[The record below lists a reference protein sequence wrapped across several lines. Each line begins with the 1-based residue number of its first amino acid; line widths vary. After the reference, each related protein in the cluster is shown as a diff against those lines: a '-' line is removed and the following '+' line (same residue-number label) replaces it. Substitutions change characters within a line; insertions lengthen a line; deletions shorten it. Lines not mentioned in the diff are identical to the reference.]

1 MFMRRP
7 LDLAIKSIILA
18 GGFLA
23 LSGCVS
29 NGSDG
34 TNGTNGS
41 IYSSIVDFLGISA
54 PVTTEERNSIRT
66 ASQVTIAG
74 ENQAITYNKLL
85 AVGDVNNGETFG
97 VAKDYTDAVIT
108 DTAGPLVCNG
118 DVALS
123 GFTKA
128 DGSGPDHMSLL
139 QKNGKL
145 YSVTQFECSPSAMYM
160 VEVDQAANGTLSA
173 KPNSMKFVSQKSG
186 FGGWV
191 HCAGMTTPWQTHL
204 GSEEYEPDA
213 KNASANGYFNQA
225 STYFWKGD
233 AAKNN
238 PYYYGWTPEVGVDAS
253 GNPVYA
259 KHYAMG
265 RFAHE
270 LAYVMPDNKTVYLS
284 DDGANVGLFMFVA
297 DTAGDLSA
305 GKLYAAKWTQVTPTA
320 PATGVYDAGEA
331 ILTWID
337 MGSTTN
343 AAIKAKLDPD
353 NNIATNDG
361 ITFSSIFNT
370 ETPSSG
376 ACPTPGTGLDGAFKS
391 VNTTNGNE
399 CLSLKDL
406 TGDSQ
411 VNTDDIA
418 IASRLETRRMAAILG
433 ATTEFNKEEGITF
446 NARDNKL
453 YVAMSA
459 IEKSMLNAA
468 TSASNHTGGNDHIQL
483 TKNSCGAVYE
493 LAVGTNSTIGSN
505 YVAFNM
511 KGILAGKPLPSG
523 VSYNGTALGS
533 TYNTCDVDA
542 ISMPDNLSFLEG
554 SNTLIIGEDTGYHA
568 EDFVWAY
575 DIDSK
580 ELTRVASMKTGAES
594 TSPFWHKNVN
604 GKGYLS
610 LTTQHPYGE
619 TPSTPATPPN
629 GVDTRSEVGF
639 IGPFNFDKLK

>member
-1 MFMRRP
+1 MNLVKQRP
-7 LDLAIKSIILA
+7 LSLAIASLFVS
-18 GGFLA
+18 GVVVMT
-23 LSGCVS
+23 GCVPS
-29 NGSDG
+29 GTDGKAGANGSV
-34 TNGTNGS
+34 
-41 IYSSIVDFLGISA
+41 YSSILNFLGISA
-54 PVTTEERNSIRT
+54 PITAAERNAVRT
-66 ASQVTIAG
+66 SSQVSIAG
-74 ENQAITYNKLL
+74 ETQNVSYNKML

-97 VAKDYTDAVIT
+97 VVKDYTDAVVT
-108 DTAGPLVCNG
+108 TGGSPLVCNG
-118 DVALS
+118 DAALA
-123 GFTKA
+123 GFAKA
-128 DGSGPDHMSLL
+128 AGSGPDHVSLL

-173 KPNSMKFVSQKSG
+173 KPSSMKFISQKSG

-191 HCAGMTTPWQTHL
+191 HCAGMTTPWQSHL

-213 KNASANGYFNQA
+213 KNPSANSYFNQA
-225 STYFWKGD
+225 STYYWKGD

-238 PYYYGWTPEVGVDAS
+238 PYYYGWTPEVSVDNS
-253 GNPVYA
+253 GNPVFA

-284 DDGANVGLFMFVA
+284 DDGTNVGLFMFVA
-297 DTAGDLSA
+297 DNAADLSS

-320 PATGVYDAGEA
+320 PTAGVYDAGEA

-337 MGSTTN
+337 MGQTTN

-361 ITFSSIFNT
+361 ITFAQIFDT
-370 ETPSSG
+370 QTPSAG
-376 ACPTPGTGLDGAFKS
+376 ACPTPGTGFDGAFKS
-391 VNTTNGNE
+391 INTANGNE

-406 TGDSQ
+406 TGDGL
-411 VNTDDIA
+411 VNTSDIA
-418 IASRLETRRMAAILG
+418 IASRLETRRIAAMMG

-459 IEKSMLNAA
+459 IDKSMLTAA
-468 TSASNHTGGNDHIQL
+468 ASASNHTGGNDHIQL
-483 TKNSCGAVYE
+483 TKNACGAVYE
-493 LAVGTNSTIGSN
+493 LGVGTNSTIGSN
-505 YVAFNM
+505 FVAYNM
-511 KGILAGKPLPSG
+511 KGLIVGQPLPSG
-523 VSYNGTALGS
+523 VSYSGTALGS

-542 ISMPDNLSFLEG
+542 ISMPDNVTFLEG

-575 DIDSK
+575 DINSK
-580 ELTRVASMKTGAES
+580 ELTRIASMKTGSES

-610 LTTQHPYGE
+610 LTVQHPYGE
-619 TPSTPATPPN
+619 EPSLGTVPA
-629 GVDTRSEVGF
+629 GADARSEVGF